1 MKVLAILAAII
12 FFVLT
17 ALAMF
22 VPLPDNKVKSAISI
36 NTSDA
41 YREAQQEYNS
51 QGQKTPPNY
60 QKIVAFLAIFVIFMG
75 LFVYS
80 GRRSLI

>member
-1 MKVLAILAAII
+1 MKVLAIVAAII

-22 VPLPDNKVKSAISI
+22 VPLPKNKVESIISI
-36 NTSDA
+36 STSDA

-51 QGQKTPPNY
+51 QRYKTPLKY
-60 QKIVAFLAIFVIFMG
+60 KKIVAFLAIFVIFMG